1 MEGKIDKNGNLI
13 MKRGSVCKE
22 VRCEN
27 NKSYTCNDA
36 CACFCE
42 PEDLGD
48 ERTLVDL
55 CKVAHIFD
63 IFTDERE

>member
-1 MEGKIDKNGNLI
+1 MEGKIDIKGSLYI
-13 MKRGSVCKE
+13 KRGSIWKR
-22 VRCEN
+22 VRCKYNRAYSCE
-27 NKSYTCNDA
+27 DV

-55 CKVAHIFD
+55 CEVAHIFD
-63 IFTDERE
+63 KFTDERK

>member
-1 MEGKIDKNGNLI
+1 MEGIISSNGSLMI
-13 MKRGSVCKE
+13 KRGSVWKE

-27 NKSYTCNDA
+27 DKSYTCNDA

-55 CKVAHIFD
+55 CKEAHIFN
-63 IFTDERE
+63 IFTDKRK